1 MFPILNLREPISM
14 AILTAFF
21 EIQLLEHPVI
31 QDMGNVVDTELEAG
45 RKEF

>member
-1 MFPILNLREPISM
+1 MFPILNLRDPISL

-21 EIQLLEHPVI
+21 EIQLLEHPVT